1 MTGYTSYW
9 DILKYM
15 QKKNSWNAQLRRE
28 TQQLLRERH
37 KEFMKEQKRKER
49 KSK

>member
-1 MTGYTSYW
+1 MTEYTSYW

-37 KEFMKEQKRKER
+37 KEFEKEQKKKER